1 MRATNSS
8 STVAAATVTIILTT
22 TLLFSFS
29 LQRRVCVVD
38 GLVLPPSTLTLLR
51 SPQIRIPS
59 PNIRCL
65 SNNRFSSFIPTNNSH
80 DWGITSTSTYN
91 MKHTTKMMHHHTSST
106 SLYSSSQ
113 QGELSPRPSFLERD
127 DGAST
132 LPQLL
137 ESLWGLISHA
147 SQAMTRG
154 VS

>member
-1 MRATNSS
+1 MRAINSS
-8 STVAAATVTIILTT
+8 STVTASVTIILTT
-22 TLLFSFS
+22 VFSFS
-29 LQRRVCVVD
+29 LLQRRVCVVD

-51 SPQIRIPS
+51 SPQIIPS
-59 PNIRCL
+59 LCL

-113 QGELSPRPSFLERD
+113 QGELSRPSFLERE

-147 SQAMTRG
+147 SQTMTRG

>member
-1 MRATNSS
+1 MIMRATTNNSS
-8 STVAAATVTIILTT
+8 SAAVTIILTI
-22 TLLFSFS
+22 LFSFSS

-38 GLVLPPSTLTLLR
+38 GLVLPPSTLMKQTTISSSMSR
-51 SPQIRIPS
+51 GRRILNDRFTPS
-59 PNIRCL
+59 
-65 SNNRFSSFIPTNNSH
+65 IPTISSH
-80 DWGITSTSTYN
+80 HWGITSTSTYN

-113 QGELSPRPSFLERD
+113 QGELSRPSFLERE

-147 SQAMTRG
+147 SQTMTRG

>member
-1 MRATNSS
+1 MRAINSS
-8 STVAAATVTIILTT
+8 STVTASVTIILLTT
-22 TLLFSFS
+22 VFSFS
-29 LQRRVCVVD
+29 LLQRRVCVVD
-38 GLVLPPSTLTLLR
+38 GLVLPPSTLMKQTTISSSMSR
-51 SPQIRIPS
+51 GRRILNDRFTPS
-59 PNIRCL
+59 
-65 SNNRFSSFIPTNNSH
+65 IPTISSH
-80 DWGITSTSTYN
+80 HWGITSTSTYN

-113 QGELSPRPSFLERD
+113 QGELSRPSFLERE

-147 SQAMTRG
+147 SQTMTRG